1 MLKSTFSGLQ
11 CSVADSTVN
20 ISWMLLPPKSSNPS
34 EILRTFELIAV
45 QRHPR
50 STIPMVNM
58 QLSTI
63 VIINSNFGSIS
74 CTVFEILTH
83 LGSVE

>member
-1 MLKSTFSGLQ
+1 MFCRWQYGQYFIDVVASQIFQIQRNSPNIRTYSSSTS
-11 CSVADSTVN
+11 SKVN
-20 ISWMLLPPKSSNPS
+20 D
-34 EILRTFELIAV
+34 
-45 QRHPR
+45 
-50 STIPMVNM
+50 M

>member
-1 MLKSTFSGLQ
+1 MLKSIFSGLQ

-20 ISWMLLPPKSSNPS
+20 ISWMLLPPKSSKPS

-63 VIINSNFGSIS
+63 VIISNFGSIS